1 MYLRVDTLRHNGERT
16 GSSKLVFADNKDESI
31 SIRDDSSTIVYNVAK
46 TDYSRLTAAAILTV
60 DKALQKGLKGSG
72 PGIVGTEVRVAQVAL
87 VDSDDR
93 VLRTHWLGFVVD
105 ASSVTFTKLC
115 EEFEKGVLSQM
126 MQIIAVDVD
135 F

>member
-16 GSSKLVFADNKDESI
+16 GSFKLVFSDNKDESI
-31 SIRDDSSTIVYNVAK
+31 SIRDDSSTISYNVTK
-46 TDYSRLTAAAILTV
+46 SDYSRLTAAAILAV

-72 PGIVGTEVRVAQVAL
+72 QGIVGTEVRVAQVSL
-87 VDSDDR
+87 IDIDDR

-115 EEFEKGVLSQM
+115 EEFEKGVLCQIL
-126 MQIIAVDVD
+126 QIIAADVD